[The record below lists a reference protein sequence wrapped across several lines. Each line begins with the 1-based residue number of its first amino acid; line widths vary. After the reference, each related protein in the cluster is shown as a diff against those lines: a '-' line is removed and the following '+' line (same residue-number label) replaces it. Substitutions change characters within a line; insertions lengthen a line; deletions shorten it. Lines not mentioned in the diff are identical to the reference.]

1 MIRNIIF
8 DLGQVLIHWT
18 PAQMTALLN
27 LPEADARLVERELF
41 RGVEWVRLDRGTI
54 TEECAAVSVCQRL
67 PEHLHEGVRQLVASW
82 WKWPLVPMDG
92 MAELIA
98 ELKSKGY
105 GIYLL
110 SNASGRLH
118 EYFHRIPGAE
128 YFDGKVVSADLRL
141 LKPQKEIYDALYAQ
155 FHLNPEECVF
165 IDDQP
170 ANVDGAML
178 TGMNGLV
185 FHGDVIRLRRE
196 LCALDIPV

>member
-1 MIRNIIF
+1 MIRNIVF
-8 DLGQVLIHWT
+8 DMGQVLIHWT
-18 PAQMTALLN
+18 APQMTALLE
-27 LPEADARLVERELF
+27 LPEADAHLVERELF
-41 RGVEWVRLDRGTI
+41 RSVEWVRLDRGTI
-54 TEECAAVSVCQRL
+54 SEEDAIVSVCQRL
-67 PEHLHEGVRQLVASW
+67 PEHLHEGVGRLVTGW
-82 WKWPLVPMDG
+82 WKWPLVPMEG
-92 MAELIA
+92 MAELIG

-141 LKPQKEIYDALYAQ
+141 LKPQKEIYCALYTQ
-155 FHLNPEECVF
+155 FGLNPEECVF

-185 FHGDVIRLRRE
+185 FYGDVARLRRE
-196 LCALDIPV
+196 LCAMGIPV

>member
-8 DLGQVLIHWT
+8 DMGQVLIHWT

-54 TEECAAVSVCQRL
+54 TEECAAASVCQRL
-67 PEHLHEGVRQLVASW
+67 PEHLHEGVRQLIAGW
-82 WKWPLVPMDG
+82 WKWPLVPVDG

-196 LCALDIPV
+196 LCALGIPL

>member
-8 DLGQVLIHWT
+8 DMGQVLIHWT

-67 PEHLHEGVRQLVASW
+67 PEHLHEGVRQLVAGW
-82 WKWPLVPMDG
+82 WKWPLVPVDG

-118 EYFHRIPGAE
+118 EYFHRLPGAE

-196 LCALDIPV
+196 LCALGIPL

>member
-1 MIRNIIF
+1 M
-8 DLGQVLIHWT
+8 
-18 PAQMTALLN
+18 
-27 LPEADARLVERELF
+27 ERELF

-67 PEHLHEGVRQLVASW
+67 PEHLHEGVRQLVAGW
-82 WKWPLVPMDG
+82 WKWPLVPVDG
-92 MAELIA
+92 MAELIT